1 MNRIQFDTLLQW
13 QVDKVVQEGS
23 LTSTQAEI
31 FHLLLEGKLYDK
43 GIASKLGMS
52 RRSYYRHKR
61 KLKSKVEWVL
71 FRGT

>member
-13 QVDKVVQEGS
+13 QVDKVLQEGS
-23 LTSTQAEI
+23 LTLTQAEI
-31 FHLLLEGKLYDK
+31 FRLLLEGKLYDK
-43 GIASKLGMS
+43 GIAAKLGMS